1 MADRLGAEQTLK
13 NDPTSRDIR
22 VSRFFSGWSC
32 RAGMA
37 DCRAKNRV
45 SRPLR
50 KFLRRSL
57 DNVERSVMS
66 QTANSQ
72 PPQIKSRIGAILR
85 ATSGNF
91 LEQFDFFLFG
101 FYASYI
107 AKAFFPSENETA
119 ALLNTFGVFWLGALM
134 RPVGAIVLGAYIDRI
149 GRRLGLIVTLAIM
162 AAGTVIITICP
173 TYASIGVAAP
183 VIVLIGRLL
192 QGFSAGVEL
201 GGVSVYL
208 SEIAT
213 PGNKGFYTSFQ
224 SSSQQVAIFVAA
236 IIGYALNELVTGD
249 SFAFLAG
256 IEFAKWRIPF
266 FIGCLIIPFIFF
278 LRRTLEETPEFL
290 AMKKHPSTSEVFS
303 SAAVTGKIIVLG
315 MMMAV
320 LTTTTFYFVTV
331 YTPTFGKSVL
341 KLSSQDA
348 LLVTL
353 LVAVTNFIWNPVGG
367 AVSYRLGRKPVL
379 LAIACLSLVTAYP
392 ALHWL
397 VAAPTFGKMLAVEMM
412 FSFYFGVYSGTM
424 LGALVEVVPAHVRT
438 TCFSLAFAL
447 AAGLFGTFTP
457 FASTW
462 LIDHTG
468 DKASPG
474 FWLMCAAT
482 LGIVAALVIYRGGKT
497 IATRDVVPA

>member
-1 MADRLGAEQTLK
+1 MTPSSD
-13 NDPTSRDIR
+13 S
-22 VSRFFSGWSC
+22 
-32 RAGMA
+32 
-37 DCRAKNRV
+37 
-45 SRPLR
+45 
-50 KFLRRSL
+50 
-57 DNVERSVMS
+57 
-66 QTANSQ
+66 
-72 PPQIKSRIGAILR
+72 PPVQLKSRIGAILR

-101 FYASYI
+101 FYAPFI

-149 GRRLGLIVTLAIM
+149 GRRKGLIVTLAIM
-162 AAGTVIITICP
+162 AIGTVTIAICP
-173 TYASIGVAAP
+173 DYARIGVAAP
-183 VIVLIGRLL
+183 IIVLIGRLL

-208 SEIAT
+208 AEIAT
-213 PGNKGFYTSFQ
+213 PGNRGFYTSFQ

-236 IIGYALNELVTGD
+236 IIGYLLNEAVTGD
-249 SFAFLAG
+249 TIGLFGAIL
-256 IEFAKWRIPF
+256 FAKWRIPF
-266 FIGCLIIPFIFF
+266 FIGCLIIPFIFV

-290 AMKKHPSTSEVFS
+290 AMKKHPSTNEVFR
-303 SAAVTGKIIVLG
+303 SAMTNWKIVVLG
-315 MMMAV
+315 MMIAM

-331 YTPTFGKSVL
+331 YTPTFGRNVL
-341 KLSSQDA
+341 KLTSQDA
-348 LLVTL
+348 VLVTL

-367 AVSYRLGRKPVL
+367 AVSDRLGRKPVL
-379 LAIACLSLVTAYP
+379 LTIAGLSLVTAYP

-397 VAAPTFGKMLAVEMM
+397 VAAPTFGKLLAVEMM

-424 LGALVEVVPAHVRT
+424 LGALVEIVPKHVRT

-462 LIDHTG
+462 LIGHTG
-468 DKASPG
+468 NKASPG
-474 FWLMCAAT
+474 LWLMCAAVA
-482 LGIVAALVIYRGGKT
+482 GIAAALIVYRSGEAAAK
-497 IATRDVVPA
+497 AQAAAA

>member
-1 MADRLGAEQTLK
+1 MTPSSD
-13 NDPTSRDIR
+13 S
-22 VSRFFSGWSC
+22 
-32 RAGMA
+32 
-37 DCRAKNRV
+37 
-45 SRPLR
+45 
-50 KFLRRSL
+50 
-57 DNVERSVMS
+57 
-66 QTANSQ
+66 
-72 PPQIKSRIGAILR
+72 PPVQLKSRIGAILR

-101 FYASYI
+101 FYAPFI

-149 GRRLGLIVTLAIM
+149 GRRKGLIVTLAIM
-162 AAGTVIITICP
+162 AIGTVTIAICP
-173 TYASIGVAAP
+173 DYARIGVAAP
-183 VIVLIGRLL
+183 IIVLIGRLL

-208 SEIAT
+208 AEIAT
-213 PGNKGFYTSFQ
+213 PGNRGFYTSFQ

-236 IIGYALNELVTGD
+236 IIGYLLNEAVTGD
-249 SFAFLAG
+249 TVGLFGDVL
-256 IEFAKWRIPF
+256 FAKWRIPF
-266 FIGCLIIPFIFF
+266 FIGCLIIPFIFV

-290 AMKKHPSTSEVFS
+290 AMKKHPSTLEVFR
-303 SAAVTGKIIVLG
+303 SAMANWKIVVLG
-315 MMMAV
+315 MMIAT

-331 YTPTFGKSVL
+331 YTPTFGRNVL
-341 KLSSQDA
+341 KLTSQDA
-348 LLVTL
+348 VLVTL

-367 AVSYRLGRKPVL
+367 AVSDRLGRKPVL
-379 LAIACLSLVTAYP
+379 LTIAGLSLVTAYP

-397 VAAPTFGKMLAVEMM
+397 VAAPTFGKLLAVEMM

-424 LGALVEVVPAHVRT
+424 LGALVEIVPKHVRT

-468 DKASPG
+468 NKASPG
-474 FWLMCAAT
+474 LWLMCAAVA
-482 LGIVAALVIYRGGKT
+482 GIAAALIVYRSGEAAAK
-497 IATRDVVPA
+497 AQAAAA

>member
-1 MADRLGAEQTLK
+1 
-13 NDPTSRDIR
+13 
-22 VSRFFSGWSC
+22 
-32 RAGMA
+32 
-37 DCRAKNRV
+37 
-45 SRPLR
+45 
-50 KFLRRSL
+50 
-57 DNVERSVMS
+57 MS
-66 QTANSQ
+66 QTSTSH

-149 GRRLGLIVTLAIM
+149 GRRTGLIVTLAIM
-162 AAGTVIITICP
+162 AIRTLTIAVCP
-173 TYASIGVAAP
+173 TYATIGVAAP

-213 PGNKGFYTSFQ
+213 PGNRGFYTSFQ
-224 SSSQQVAIFVAA
+224 SASQQVAIFIAA
-236 IIGYALNELVTGD
+236 IIGFGLSEMMPAATVAAWG
-249 SFAFLAG
+249 
-256 IEFAKWRIPF
+256 WRIPF

-303 SAAVTGKIIVLG
+303 SAAVNWKIILLG
-315 MMMAV
+315 MMLAAM
-320 LTTTTFYFVTV
+320 TTVTFYFVTV
-331 YTPTFGKSVL
+331 YTPTFGKTVL

-367 AVSYRLGRKPVL
+367 ALSDRVGRRPVL
-379 LAIACLSLVTAYP
+379 LAIAGLSFVTAYP
-392 ALHWL
+392 ALLWL
-397 VAAPTFGKMLAVEMM
+397 TAAPTFGKMLAVELM
-412 FSFYFGVYSGTM
+412 FSLYFGVYSGTM
-424 LGALVEVVPAHVRT
+424 LGALVEIVPKHVRT

-447 AAGLFGTFTP
+447 AAALFGTFTP
-457 FASTW
+457 FAATS
-462 LIDHTG
+462 LIAMTNDR
-468 DKASPG
+468 ASPG
-474 FWLMCAAT
+474 FWLMCAAAS
-482 LGIVAALVIYRGGKT
+482 GFIAAIVIYRTG
-497 IATRDVVPA
+497 AVEAREAAVAAQQA